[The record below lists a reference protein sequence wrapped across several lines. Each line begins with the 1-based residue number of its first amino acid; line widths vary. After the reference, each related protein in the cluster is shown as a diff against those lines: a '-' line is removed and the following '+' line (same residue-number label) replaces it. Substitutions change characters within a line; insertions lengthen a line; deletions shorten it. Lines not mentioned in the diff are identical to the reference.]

1 MFRAKRTRKLHL
13 VDAGWDDTKVVQPD
27 GCGQARRGWEGR
39 ILPPGRGNASDQ
51 AEQMFYGRGPIE
63 RSHRHHDRQRSGAPQ
78 FRPPSLAA
86 SSLVVLAVALSS
98 SVTNRSHLSAI
109 AAPGRASVHRRAS
122 NRRYADP
129 TCGLVRPI
137 LTIKDFTHCR

>member
-1 MFRAKRTRKLHL
+1 MFASAMHGGECRLS
-13 VDAGWDDTKVVQPD
+13 
-27 GCGQARRGWEGR
+27 
-39 ILPPGRGNASDQ
+39 RGNASEWPLWEIKSGTAQ